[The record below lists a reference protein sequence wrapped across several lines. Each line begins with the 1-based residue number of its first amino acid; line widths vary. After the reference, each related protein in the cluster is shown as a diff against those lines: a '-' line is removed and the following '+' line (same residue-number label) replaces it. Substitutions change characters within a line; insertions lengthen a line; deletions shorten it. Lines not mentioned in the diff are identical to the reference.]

1 MPAPAMHLA
10 ELDALRRKHQRQIP
24 PLRSGRPPPR
34 PPWPPRPPP
43 PPPPRPP
50 PPPPPKPPPPPRPP
64 PPPPRPPPPPPPP
77 KPPPP
82 PPAARAAAT
91 ATAAAA
97 AATAGHRAHAAAAA
111 APVAAP
117 AAVTAT
123 AATAVVVALL
133 RAAGRLVE
141 RGEVL
146 AGVAGGHDLALV
158 DPALDA
164 DAAERRAGLVEA
176 VVDVGAQRVQRHAA
190 VGVGLRAGHLGAAQA
205 AADLDLAA
213 LGARAHGARERA
225 LHRAPEG
232 DAVLQLLG
240 DRLRDELGVELGALD
255 LQDVDL
261 DGLAGDPVQVA
272 PQRVHLGARL
282 ADHDARAGRV
292 DVDLHLGRVLADRD
306 VGEAGV
312 RELVRDVIANPDV
325 LDQEVAELASQRTSS
340 TSSRGCSPRAWP
352 RDEPSDPWWARTP
365 SG

>member
-1 MPAPAMHLA
+1 MPATAMHLA
-10 ELDALRRKHQRQIP
+10 ELDALGRKHYRLIP

-34 PPWPPRPPP
+34 PPWPPPPPPRPPPP

-50 PPPPPKPPPPPRPP
+50 PPPPKP

-82 PPAARAAAT
+82 PPTAATAAAAATATGTAALAAT

-97 AATAGHRAHAAAAA
+97 TAAAATAAAGAAAAA
-111 APVAAP
+111 TVAAP
-117 AAVTAT
+117 AAVTA
-123 AATAVVVALL
+123 ATATTVVVALGLAL
-133 RAAGRLVE
+133 RRLVE

-146 AGVAGGHDLALV
+146 TGVAGGHDLALV
-158 DPALDA
+158 DPALHA
-164 DAAERRAGLVEA
+164 DAAERRTGLVEA

-255 LQDVDL
+255 LEDVDL
-261 DGLAGDPVQVA
+261 DRLAGHPVQIA
-272 PQRVHLGARL
+272 PQRVHLGTRL

-292 DVDLHLGRVLADRD
+292 DVDLHLGCVLANGD
-306 VGEAGV
+306 V
-312 RELVRDVIANPDV
+312 
-325 LDQEVAELASQRTSS
+325 
-340 TSSRGCSPRAWP
+340 
-352 RDEPSDPWWARTP
+352 
-365 SG
+365 